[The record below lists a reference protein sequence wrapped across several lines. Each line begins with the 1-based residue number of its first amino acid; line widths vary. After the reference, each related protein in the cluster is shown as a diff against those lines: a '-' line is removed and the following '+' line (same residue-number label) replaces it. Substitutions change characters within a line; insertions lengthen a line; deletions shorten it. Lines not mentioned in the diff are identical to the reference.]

1 MATGP
6 DTTETWA
13 MAICM
18 VTRAPTAGIITG
30 AEAWAMA
37 GPLRSFRSMGTGT
50 AAVWAMVVVACTVR
64 AAIMARDTT
73 TTATVTAVLATTAA
87 AITTAFARVS
97 GMDLALMEALTTT
110 VTTTTRTAMAHAGV
124 AITTGMA
131 LVTLTVV

>member
-1 MATGP
+1 MATGTPTGP

-13 MAICM
+13 MATCM

-50 AAVWAMVVVACTVR
+50 APTTVCTDTAAVWAMVVVACTVR
-64 AAIMARDTT
+64 AAIMARATT

-97 GMDLALMEALTTT
+97 GTDLALMEALTTT
-110 VTTTTRTAMAHAGV
+110 VTTTTRTAMAHA
-124 AITTGMA
+124 
-131 LVTLTVV
+131 